1 MELLDNKYKGQRMK
15 KLLMLLS
22 LFLGFSSMQA
32 MDFLKTKTGRI
43 GSFIVLAGVTY
54 GIYNKYFKGAAQLP
68 ATAASKPAE
77 TSAKQNADASAMSV
91 AKPVEDP
98 KSATPAQTSGTP
110 ASGPVVIDPSKPT
123 QVQVAAP
130 RPAPSAAP
138 RQSVAALKAS
148 IVLPAAAATVQVDQ
162 RPELLS
168 ALKPVV
174 LADINAGLLDD
185 VVLKKYGQYK
195 LDMVALKKEA
205 AEKLAKDSISKK
217 LEPIVESP
225 TNSKPLP
232 NFLKPQI
239 RNAYGSG
246 VPKVDLIAKYSQYT
260 DAKQFINS
268 L

>member
-43 GSFIVLAGVTY
+43 GSIIVLAGMTY

-68 ATAASKPAE
+68 ATAAPKPAE
-77 TSAKQNADASAMSV
+77 ASAKQNADASGMAF

-98 KSATPAQTSGTP
+98 KSATPAVSTSGT
-110 ASGPVVIDPSKPT
+110 VVIDPSKP
-123 QVQVAAP
+123 AP
-130 RPAPSAAP
+130 
-138 RQSVAALKAS
+138 
-148 IVLPAAAATVQVDQ
+148 VQVDQ
-162 RPELLS
+162 RPELLP
-168 ALKPVV
+168 ALKDAVIT
-174 LADINAGLLDD
+174 DINVGLSDE
-185 VVLKKYGQYK
+185 VILKKYSRYR
-195 LDMVALKKEA
+195 LDIEALKKEA
-205 AEKLAKDSISKK
+205 AVKLAQTQSSISKK

-239 RNAYGSG
+239 RNAYGTG
-246 VPKVDLIAKYSQYT
+246 VSKADLIARYSQYT